1 MHQEAVAVS
10 RSQGSSLFDD
20 QLRSLAAS
28 AVDSFDVRVLLT
40 GEASEPGAVQRSAD
54 AFDVT
59 LPAGAAPAGRAPVEP
74 IHSQASD
81 VATAAATPGLAA
93 AIAPGLFT
101 PSASPAASPES
112 SFRLISQELDSL
124 GMVHR
129 RTQQLLNGL
138 PLIGAMAIEHRRG
151 DGLVS
156 VSGEWITPPS
166 APLASRPALHEGRAL
181 SAALAAI
188 GATTYKWQLPEEEAF
203 LKAETGDANATF
215 FPKGTLVYYAGDRNL
230 GHQPVRLAYQF
241 DIYAQEPIGRQ
252 LIYVDALNGRILGS
266 NALLHE
272 GNVAATAMTGYSGQ
286 QAITTDSVA
295 GTVTS
300 YRLRE
305 TSGGGKTIQTY
316 NLKNKSS
323 YGAASDFTDADNQW
337 GFGDAYTAASSKD
350 AFALDAHFG
359 AEKTYD
365 FFKEKFNRN
374 SIDGNGFALK
384 SYVHY
389 GRNYFNAFWDGSRM
403 TYGDG
408 SSANGNLPLTSLDVC
423 GHEIAHGLTSF
434 TANLNYSYESGAL
447 NEGFSDI
454 FGTAI
459 EAYARGRTG
468 IGVNSGRW
476 NWTLGEDF
484 SYVIR
489 DMANPKR
496 FQDPDTYQGTGWATG
511 SGDNGGVHTNS
522 GVLNYWFVLLT
533 EGSGAGVEHSS
544 IDIDGSVD
552 TNDKGYAFEVR
563 GLGLDK
569 SQAVA
574 YRTLTTYLSPTS
586 NYLQARTWSL
596 QAAADLVAGG
606 QLTAEDA
613 GEVAYAWNAVAVG
626 GGTSASAERL
636 FAGSS
641 ANNTLYGGHL
651 ADVITGM
658 GGSDELWGC
667 GGPDTFVLVD
677 GATQYYAGAGG
688 ADRATIRDFNS
699 SADKLRLSAT
709 QDYTTIINGGSTD
722 LYRGSS
728 SGGELL
734 ATLSGVDLGSLSF
747 NAATPGSTLP
757 AWAIFV

>member
-1 MHQEAVAVS
+1 MVS
-10 RSQGSSLFDD
+10 RSDDNILFEDQPQSLT
-20 QLRSLAAS
+20 AS
-28 AVDSFDVRVLLT
+28 ATDGFWALVPQSSEVRNPRHIQLSAVSSGLVIPAGVSLVFPVAEARVRVAPT
-40 GEASEPGAVQRSAD
+40 AAGPATTTTPEPGAGS
-54 AFDVT
+54 
-59 LPAGAAPAGRAPVEP
+59 
-74 IHSQASD
+74 
-81 VATAAATPGLAA
+81 
-93 AIAPGLFT
+93 APGRFG
-101 PSASPAASPES
+101 PSGTSSGTSPAAALDS
-112 SFRLISQELDSL
+112 SFRLISQEVDSL
-124 GMVHR
+124 GMLHR
-129 RTQQLLNGL
+129 RYQQLLNGL

-151 DGLVS
+151 DAVTS
-156 VSGEWITPPS
+156 VSGEWVAAPTG
-166 APLASRPALHEGRAL
+166 PLASRASLNESR
-181 SAALAAI
+181 ALAAALTAV

-203 LKAETGDANATF
+203 LKAETGDPNATF

-230 GHQPVRLAYQF
+230 GRQPIRLAYQF
-241 DIYAQEPIGRQ
+241 DVYAQEPIGRQ
-252 LIYVDALNGRILGS
+252 LIYVDALDGRILGRHS
-266 NALLHE
+266 LLHE

-305 TSGGGKTIQTY
+305 TSSSGKTIQTY
-316 NLKNKSS
+316 NLKTKTT
-323 YGAASDFTDADNQW
+323 YGVATDFADADNQW
-337 GFGDAYTAASSKD
+337 GVGDAYTTASPKD

-365 FFKEKFNRN
+365 FYKEKFNRN
-374 SIDGNGFALK
+374 SIDGKGFALK

-423 GHEIAHGLTSF
+423 GHEITHGLTSF

-468 IGVNSGRW
+468 IGVNGSRW

-489 DMANPKR
+489 DMVNPKQ
-496 FQDPDTYQGTGWATG
+496 FQDPDTYLGTYWATG

-522 GVLNYWFVLLT
+522 GVLNYWFALLT
-533 EGSGAGVEHSS
+533 EGSGAGVEHSN
-544 IDIDGSVD
+544 IDIDGATD

-586 NYLQARTWSL
+586 NYLKARAWSL

-626 GGTSASAERL
+626 GGTSASAARL
-636 FAGSS
+636 FSGTS
-641 ANNTLYGGHL
+641 ANDILYGGHL

-667 GGPDTFVLVD
+667 RGPDTFVLVD
-677 GATQYYAGAGG
+677 GATQYYASAAG
-688 ADRATIRDFNS
+688 ADRATILDFNA
-699 SADKLRLSAT
+699 SADKLQLSAT
-709 QDYTTIINGGSTD
+709 QAYTTITNGGSTD

-728 SGGELL
+728 SAGELL
-734 ATLSGVDLGSLSF
+734 ATLTGVDLGGLSF
-747 NAATPGSTLP
+747 NAATAGSSLP
-757 AWAIFV
+757 SWAAFV